1 MKIKLKFLRSITN
14 EKWCNMHLNEDKK
27 LNNDSSTRRK
37 MNFLEC
43 VDHKRII
50 YDQQTII
57 TVLYSSILKHHNT
70 HYRFK
75 PLWVEL
81 NVLYTIHLV
90 IWNISFNFE
99 ALWKCSLKISRRRS
113 SSTNHLTTPKWPIVM
128 TWRKFWIVLST

>member
-1 MKIKLKFLRSITN
+1 MKILQKWSKVCIE
-14 EKWCNMHLNEDKK
+14 EKWCNLLLNKYRK
-27 LNNDSSTRRK
+27 LNDDSSNRIK

-43 VDHKRII
+43 VDHKSII
-50 YDQQTII
+50 YDRPSII

-81 NVLYTIHLV
+81 NVLYIVHLV
-90 IWNISFNFE
+90 IWNISFNFQ
-99 ALWKCSLKISRRRS
+99 ALLKFSLKISRRRS

-128 TWRKFWIVLST
+128 TWRKFWIVVTT